1 MKLILKET
9 PIIFK
14 KEQSD
19 EIIYKKY
26 WKRASGQYILLR
38 YEDYDF
44 LDTSTVAQFKAKL
57 KLYLDFTKSAA
68 STNEIITCSR
78 GKNTCC
84 YLNNGNEFCFR
95 NFAVSNSVSNVPNL
109 LPNDYE
115 FYINNENGI
124 MSVNGTNYTYE
135 SVSATSRN
143 TYIALYAD
151 AQQLTAITASVY
163 SERSKFS
170 QFILLDPSG
179 ANELINIRPA
189 IVNGSPCL
197 YDSISKKQFY
207 SADGSTLQLSD

>member
-26 WKRASGQYILLR
+26 WKRASDQYILFGS
-38 YEDYDF
+38 EDYDF
-44 LDTSTVAQFKAKL
+44 LGTNTVAQFKAKL
-57 KLYLDFTKSAA
+57 KLYLDFTKSA
-68 STNEIITCSR
+68 TTLNEIITCSR

-95 NFAVSNSVSNVPNL
+95 NFAASDSVANVPNL

-124 MSVNGTNYTYE
+124 MNVNGTNYTYE
-135 SVSATSRN
+135 SVSAASQSS
-143 TYIALYAD
+143 YITLYAD
-151 AQQLTAITASVY
+151 AYKLTGTTATPY

-179 ANELINIRPA
+179 VNELINIRPA

-207 SADGSTLQLSD
+207 SVDGSTLQLSD